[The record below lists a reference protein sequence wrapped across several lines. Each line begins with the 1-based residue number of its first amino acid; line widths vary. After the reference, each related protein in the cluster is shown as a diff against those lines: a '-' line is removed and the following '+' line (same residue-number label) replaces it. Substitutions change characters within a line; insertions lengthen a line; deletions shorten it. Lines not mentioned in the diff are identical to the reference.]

1 MSSRTLAKSVLIFPF
16 KELPGMIGAFVNGSL
31 IKGLSTAP
39 IGAKSLESDDN
50 VDFAAR
56 NDIAYVCPKGHR
68 TILPFAE
75 GAEVPDEWECR
86 CGAVAHREGDE
97 DRQADEISKP
107 TRPHWDMLLERR
119 SEDELKTLLEK
130 RLQMHRDGWFPDYE

>member
-1 MSSRTLAKSVLIFPF
+1 MAERSLRGMS
-16 KELPGMIGAFVNGSL
+16 
-31 IKGLSTAP
+31 

-56 NDIAYVCPKGHR
+56 NDVAYVCPKGHR

-75 GAEVPDEWECR
+75 GAEVPEEWECR
-86 CGAVAHREGDE
+86 CGMTAHREGDE
-97 DRQADEISKP
+97 EKFRAYVEFIAKADEDREADEISKP
-107 TRPHWDMLLERR
+107 TRTHWDMLLERR
-119 SEDELKTLLEK
+119 TEDELKTLLEK